1 MAAAAYRTPDEQFEA
16 LPGYGFGPRYLDQD
30 GLRMH
35 YLDEGDGPAVLLLH
49 GEPTWSYLYRK
60 IIPELTPAARAIA
73 PDYFGFGRSDKPL
86 QLEDYSYD
94 FHFGSIARLA
104 DELDL
109 RDATVVVQDWGGPV
123 GLRLAVERPDRIG
136 RLVIM
141 NTGIGGGRPP
151 SDEWLRFRDWMHR
164 LGTEM
169 IPGRLVQISAVQPM
183 SDEVV
188 DAYSAPWPVPESKA
202 GILAFPELVP
212 ISPDHPDLPAHL
224 AVREKLAHWDR
235 PALVLFSD
243 SDPIFSPRAAERIAA
258 HIPGAGEA
266 EIVAGA
272 GHFLQE
278 DQGEVIGR
286 RISEFV
292 ASTS

>member
-1 MAAAAYRTPDEQFEA
+1 MAADAYRTPDKHFEG
-16 LPGYGFGPRYLDQD
+16 LTGYGFAPHYVEQD
-30 GLRMH
+30 GLRLH
-35 YLDEGDGPAVLLLH
+35 YLDEGEGPAVLLLH

-60 IIPELTPAARAIA
+60 LIPELTPSARAIA

-86 QLEDYSYD
+86 RLEDYSYD
-94 FHFGSIARLA
+94 FHVRSIERLA

-109 RDATVVVQDWGGPV
+109 RDATVVVQDWGGPI

-151 SDEWLRFRDWMHR
+151 SDEWLRFRDWVRR

-188 DAYSAPWPVPESKA
+188 DAYSAPWPVPESKQ

-212 ISPDHPDLPAHL
+212 ISPDHPDTPAHL
-224 AVREKLAHWDR
+224 AVRDQLARWDR

-243 SDPIFSPRAAERIAA
+243 SDPIFAPSVAEQIAA
-258 HIPGAGEA
+258 HIPGAGEP

-278 DQGEVIGR
+278 DQGELIGR
-286 RISEFV
+286 RIAEFV

>member
-1 MAAAAYRTPDEQFEA
+1 VEAYRTPGRCFDG
-16 LPGYGFGPRYLDQD
+16 LPGYRFEPHYVDQD

-35 YLDEGDGPAVLLLH
+35 YVDEGSGPAVLLLH
-49 GEPTWSYLYRK
+49 GEPTWSYLYRTV
-60 IIPELTPAARAIA
+60 IPELVPAARAIA

-86 QLEDYSYD
+86 RVEDYSYD
-94 FHFGSIARLA
+94 FHVRSIERLA

-109 RDATVVVQDWGGPV
+109 REATVVVQDWGGPI

-136 RLVIM
+136 RLVIL

-151 SDEWLRFRDWMHR
+151 SEEWLRFRDWLRR
-164 LGTEM
+164 LGTD
-169 IPGRLVQISAVQPM
+169 IVPGRLVQISAVQPI
-183 SDEVV
+183 SDQVV

-202 GILAFPELVP
+202 GIVAFPELVP
-212 ISPDHPDLPAHL
+212 ISPEHPDTPAHL
-224 AVREKLAHWDR
+224 AVRDQLGRWER

-243 SDPIFSPRAAERIAA
+243 SDPIFAPRVAERIAA
-258 HIPGAGEA
+258 HIPGAGEP
-266 EIVAGA
+266 EIIAGA

-278 DQGEVIGR
+278 DQGPAVGR

>member
-1 MAAAAYRTPDEQFEA
+1 MNADSYRTPDEQFEA
-16 LPGYGFGPRYLDQD
+16 LPGYGFAPHYLDQD

-60 IIPELTPAARAIA
+60 IIPELTPSARAIA

-86 QLEDYSYD
+86 RLEDYSYD

-109 RDATVVVQDWGGPV
+109 QDATVVVQDWGGPI
-123 GLRLAVERPDRIG
+123 GLRLAVERPDRIAK
-136 RLVIM
+136 LVIM

-151 SDEWLRFRDWMHR
+151 SEEWLRFRDWMRR

-202 GILAFPELVP
+202 GILAFPDLVP
-212 ISPDHPDLPAHL
+212 ISPDHPDTPAHL
-224 AVREKLAHWDR
+224 AVRERLGEWDR

-258 HIPGAGEA
+258 HIPGAGEP
-266 EIVAGA
+266 EIVSGA

-292 ASTS
+292 IS